1 MTHQLFCNSCKFG
14 QISSPYDIY
23 CKEKTIAKYSP
34 YYGRKLSQ
42 ETIQF
47 LQTCGCASHSDFQRE
62 GLLDMIK
69 RKSYLASTGDCRG
82 YHRIIDIEDVQSITE
97 LWSE

>member
-23 CKEKTIAKYSP
+23 CKEKNIAKYSP

-47 LQTCGCASHSDFQRE
+47 LQTCGCASHGDFQDQRGKVLGECLKAITVCPNQPCCVKIIKGLWKE
-62 GLLDMIK
+62 GEH
-69 RKSYLASTGDCRG
+69 G
-82 YHRIIDIEDVQSITE
+82 
-97 LWSE
+97 